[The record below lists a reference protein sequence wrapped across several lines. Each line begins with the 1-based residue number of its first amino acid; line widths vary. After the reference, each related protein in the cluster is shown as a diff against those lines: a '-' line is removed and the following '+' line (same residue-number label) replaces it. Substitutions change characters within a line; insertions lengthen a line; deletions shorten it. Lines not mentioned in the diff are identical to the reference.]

1 LYKTRFAVFLMLFS
15 AFTVFANFT
24 LELFFL
30 IKVHQAF
37 LLCKDQVLRS
47 VLIENHSVIPF
58 EIFGRCLFLK
68 QNCVPVKFIVCNW
81 GWRSYNLGPTW
92 GQPTISQLWLIEGAV
107 PFSIPHPL
115 RQTWLRCMLWSEPF
129 KYFEVFLRVMVN
141 CAYMTTI
148 R

>member
-1 LYKTRFAVFLMLFS
+1 MLFS

-58 EIFGRCLFLK
+58 EICRKVFVFEAELCACEIYCL
-68 QNCVPVKFIVCNW
+68 
-81 GWRSYNLGPTW
+81 
-92 GQPTISQLWLIEGAV
+92 
-107 PFSIPHPL
+107 
-115 RQTWLRCMLWSEPF
+115 
-129 KYFEVFLRVMVN
+129 
-141 CAYMTTI
+141 
-148 R
+148 